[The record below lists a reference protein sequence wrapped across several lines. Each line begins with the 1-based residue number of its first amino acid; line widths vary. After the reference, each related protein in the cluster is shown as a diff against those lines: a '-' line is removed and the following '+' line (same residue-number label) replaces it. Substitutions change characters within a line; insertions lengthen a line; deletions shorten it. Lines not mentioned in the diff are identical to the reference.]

1 MIIIDDSRKPI
12 VIKEEAPPEPTPVQ
26 AAEEQHVDTYHDE
39 VHAHSVKVTTE
50 YHDSVKDHLD
60 RLGRNDITELKSLVK
75 PPATI
80 LPVMEC
86 LGVLFGTKTDWVSVK
101 KILSD
106 DLITKL
112 KNFDKDHI
120 PAKKM
125 KKLLTYIEKP
135 DFNPEVVKK
144 SSAAAA
150 GLCAWLIALAEYDK
164 KARGH

>member
-1 MIIIDDSRKPI
+1 
-12 VIKEEAPPEPTPVQ
+12 
-26 AAEEQHVDTYHDE
+26 
-39 VHAHSVKVTTE
+39 
-50 YHDSVKDHLD
+50 
-60 RLGRNDITELKSLVK
+60 
-75 PPATI
+75 
-80 LPVMEC
+80 MEC

-112 KNFDKDHI
+112 KNFDKDNI

-135 DFNPEVVKK
+135 DFKPEVVKK
-144 SSAAAA
+144 SSIAAA